1 MSTRIAA
8 WLRTLSPLALSAGAV
23 ALVAIIWRGGWPEDT
38 AAQRIDWIGWT
49 LIGVI
54 IWLGLSLFLV
64 GGIRNARVRA
74 GPAEASIND
83 GGGGEDAA
91 TQQDPT
97 QPGQ

>member
-1 MSTRIAA
+1 MSARIAA

-23 ALVAIIWRGGWPEDT
+23 ALVAILWRGGWPSDT
-38 AAQRIDWIGWT
+38 APQRIDWLGWT

-74 GPAEASIND
+74 GPAEASINNPD
-83 GGGGEDAA
+83 TSETETEA
-91 TQQDPT
+91 Q
-97 QPGQ
+97 